1 MSFEKVNHLNIQK
14 LKKKIP
20 RDTII
25 NRAKSLK
32 LYKFAK
38 RLRII
43 EERLSKEYHPSNEM
57 RCPVHFCV
65 GQEAIPASLNISLK
79 DRDYLFSHHRS
90 HGYYLSKNAP
100 LKKLVS
106 ELYGK
111 VTGANSGMAGS
122 QDISFLDKNFF
133 SGAILAGS
141 IGISVGN
148 ALAQKI
154 DKKKGITVV
163 GFGES
168 ASDVGLFW
176 ESVNYAFLK
185 KLPILFIC
193 ENNNYSVFSP
203 QKKRQAGQDLYK
215 KVKSFGKYSEKIFG
229 NNICNLSNKIDKI
242 IKSIRNNNHPY
253 FLEVLT
259 YRFSSHYGPEN
270 DLDIGYRSKNEFK
283 FWRNYC
289 PINLLE
295 SSLLKKNFINQNFI
309 KDFEK
314 KVLNEINQSIQYAKK
329 SKFPKKFNF
338 KYLNINNSSK
348 KNKIKVLEKKFSKTV
363 LSKKK
368 IIGYWHKIFIEY
380 EKKL

>member
-111 VTGANSGMAGS
+111 VTGTNSGMAGS

-283 FWRNYC
+283 FWKNYC

-368 IIGYWHKIFIEY
+368 IIGY
-380 EKKL
+380 